1 MTNRTIKIL
10 WADDEIDLLR
20 PHILFLESKNYD
32 VQGCQS
38 GADAINWLETNTYDI
53 VFLDENMPGLSG
65 LETLDQIKTKYPE
78 LPVVMITK
86 NEEESLMEEAIG
98 QKIADYLLKP
108 LNPNQILIS
117 LKKNLDH
124 SRLVSEQVTSR
135 YQRAFRDI
143 SMEMMNVKTHEDW
156 IALYQQFVYWELEL
170 ENSKDATLLEIMQA
184 QKTEANLSFGKFIE
198 NNYQG
203 WFDLPETGP
212 ILSHQLFRKYIAPEI
227 NKTQPTLL
235 VVIDNLRYD
244 QWRIISPILF
254 QFYTNRKEI
263 NYFSILPTAT
273 QYARNALFSGLTPL
287 EMKRK
292 HPDLWKDDI
301 DEGGKNLFEA
311 EFLNEQ
317 LKRLGLSDFSHSYH
331 KITNVKTA
339 QKLAQQTS
347 EFANHDLN
355 VVVYNFVDT
364 LSHAKTEVE
373 VIKELAADDKAYRS
387 VTKSWFSNS
396 PLLKIIRQAQH
407 LGLKLIL
414 TTDHGTI
421 NVKHPSK
428 LIGDRETS
436 INLRYKTGR
445 SLTYNDKDAYA
456 SKEPERIGL
465 PSLTMNSSFVFAKSD
480 AYFVYPNNYN
490 YFVNYYRNSFQHGGV
505 SLEEMIVPLIICDPK
520 S

>member
-1 MTNRTIKIL
+1 MTTIQIL

-20 PHILFLESKNYD
+20 SHILFLASKNYE
-32 VQGCQS
+32 VEACQS
-38 GADAINWLETNTYDI
+38 GADALDCLENKSYDI

-65 LETLDQIKTKYPE
+65 LETLNLIKTKHAD

-98 QKIADYLLKP
+98 QKIADYLIKP
-108 LNPNQILIS
+108 LNPNQILLS

-135 YQRAFRDI
+135 YQKAFRDI
-143 SMEMMNVKTHEDW
+143 SMEMTSVKTYQDW
-156 IALYQQFVYWELEL
+156 TALYQQLIYWELEL
-170 ENSKDATLLEIMQA
+170 ENSRDDTLQEIMMA
-184 QKTEANLSFGKFIE
+184 QKTEANLAFGKFIE
-198 NNYQG
+198 NNYAH
-203 WFDLPETGP
+203 WFNNPESGP
-212 ILSHQLFRKYIAPEI
+212 ILSHQLFRKYIAPELS
-227 NKTQPTLL
+227 KEQSTLL

-244 QWRIISPILF
+244 QWRTIAPVVSEY
-254 QFYTNRKEI
+254 YTPKAEI
-263 NYFSILPTAT
+263 PYFSILPTAT

-287 EMKRK
+287 DMKKK

-301 DEGGKNLFEA
+301 DEGGKNLSEA
-311 EFLNEQ
+311 AFLDAQ
-317 LKRLGLSDFSHSYH
+317 MKRLGLERFSHSYH
-331 KITNVKTA
+331 KITNVKAA
-339 QKLAQQTS
+339 QKLAQQSS
-347 EFANHDLN
+347 ELANHDLN
-355 VVVYNFVDT
+355 VIVYNFVDT

-387 VTKSWFSNS
+387 VTKSWFSHS
-396 PLLKIIRQAQH
+396 PLLKIIHHAREM
-407 LGLKLIL
+407 GFKLIL

-445 SLTYNDKDAYA
+445 SLTFNEKDAMV
-456 SKEPERIGL
+456 SREPNSLGL

-480 AYFVYPNNYN
+480 FFFVYPNNYN

-505 SLEEMIVPLIICDPK
+505 SLEEMIVPIIICDPK
-520 S
+520 P